1 MKKNEKIQ
9 EERRELSLRIRVLEE
24 KESLSSFEEVLL
36 DQLKL
41 EKAKVEREY
50 DNIIDER
57 LKVLSQLC

>member
-1 MKKNEKIQ
+1 MIKKVQ

-36 DQLKL
+36 EQLKL

-50 DNIIDER
+50 DKLIDER